1 MPDDQPTTTEV
12 PATGDPAPAAPA
24 APTPDPEPALPAD
37 LGEAGRKAIDAE
49 RAARK
54 ALERQLR
61 ELEPLA
67 EQARKDADA
76 RKSAEQKLTEKLT
89 AAEANAQQAQ
99 AELAK
104 MQAALA
110 KMPPGF
116 DPAQLPNVLKRLTGA
131 TPEELEADAVE
142 LFALMA
148 PATTPPSA
156 GNGQQRPV
164 EQLRPGALPAA
175 PELSLAD
182 QIAAAEKAGDVGLSV
197 RLKSIQLRELA
208 AKQST

>member
-1 MPDDQPTTTEV
+1 MPDEPTT
-12 PATGDPAPAAPA
+12 
-24 APTPDPEPALPAD
+24 PEPAATAEPTPPTEPTTPEPSAPAD
-37 LGEAGRKAIDAE
+37 LGDAGKKALDAE

-54 ALERQLR
+54 QLERRLA

-67 EQARKDADA
+67 EEARKAAEA
-76 RKSAEQKLTEKLT
+76 RKTAEQKLTEKLT
-89 AAEANAQQAQ
+89 AAESTAQQAQ

-104 MQAALA
+104 LQAALA
-110 KMPPGF
+110 KMPAGF

-148 PATTPPSA
+148 PAATPPPV
-156 GNGQQRPV
+156 GNGQHRPV
-164 EQLRPGALPAA
+164 EQLRPGALPAT

-182 QIAAAEKAGDVGLSV
+182 QIAAAEKAGDVGLSM
-197 RLKSIQLRELA
+197 RLKSIQLRELT
-208 AKQST
+208 KTT

>member
-1 MPDDQPTTTEV
+1 MADDQPTTEP

-24 APTPDPEPALPAD
+24 APPPDPEPALPAD

-49 RAARK
+49 RTLRK
-54 ALERQLR
+54 NLERQLR

-76 RKSAEQKLTEKLT
+76 RKSAEQKLAEKLT
-89 AAEANAQQAQ
+89 TAEANAQAAR
-99 AELAK
+99 AELSK
-104 MQAALA
+104 LQAAIA
-110 KMPPGF
+110 KMPAGF

-142 LFALMA
+142 LFNLMA
-148 PATTPPSA
+148 PAPPPPSA
-156 GNGQQRPV
+156 PNGQQRPV
-164 EQLRPGALPAA
+164 EQLRPGALPAT

-182 QIAAAEKAGDVGLSV
+182 QIATAERAGDVQLSM
-197 RLKSIQLRELA
+197 RLKSTQLRELV